1 LANECH
7 EVSENKGESTLSQT
21 DPLQAFQAKFR
32 VAELLVLD
40 SGAWSWS
47 VRPGQPTLGAGVLS
61 LNRHALQ
68 LSDVSASE
76 MAQLAGLI
84 RTLEQTMKAV
94 FDYNIMNYLM
104 LMMVDHQVHYHVI
117 PRYDGIRQF
126 AGLAWLDNGWPG
138 LPVLGD
144 SQHSEHPEILASI
157 QQALITASS
166 G

>member
-1 LANECH
+1 L
-7 EVSENKGESTLSQT
+7 GESTLSQT
-21 DPLQAFQAKFR
+21 DSLEKFQAKFR

-61 LNRHALQ
+61 LNRPALQ

-76 MAQLAGLI
+76 MAELAGLI
-84 RTLEQTMKAV
+84 RTLEQTMKAA

-104 LMMVDHQVHYHVI
+104 LMMVDHHVHYHVI
-117 PRYDGIRQF
+117 ARYDGVRQF
-126 AGLAWLDNGWPG
+126 AGLEWLDNGWPG

-144 SQHSEHPEILASI
+144 NQHGGDPGILASI

-166 G
+166 A